1 MEGSDGRV
9 ETLCAG
15 MKIEN
20 NNAGTS
26 ANICLKYDFII
37 LLSSKCK
44 NKTKNSYFCILCY
57 FMNINVK
64 QIDNTMKK
72 IFLFFAAAVMT
83 AGVMSAQDINQATEA
98 YNNGAMELQMGNN
111 AAAIENFQTA
121 LTMGEALGEEGA
133 ELVANC
139 KKAICS
145 AYLSTAKDLYNAK
158 EFDSAIAA
166 FQQAKEVA
174 EGYGEAEIAA
184 EAADLVGQTEML
196 KYNTDAK
203 EAMKAKDYPTAIANF
218 AKVLEMDPENGNVAL
233 QLGQA
238 YMRANQFPEAIAAL
252 ETAKLNGQEENAGKL
267 ISQVYLKMAQAS
279 NKAKKY
285 QEVID
290 YAAKSNEALEN
301 GNAYKLSASALQ
313 KLGKNDECIAAY
325 EKYLEITPNAKDA
338 GGIICTIAVL
348 YQQAG
353 NKAKAKEYYE
363 KIVNDPQFGAT
374 AQEQLKTL

>member
-1 MEGSDGRV
+1 
-9 ETLCAG
+9 
-15 MKIEN
+15 
-20 NNAGTS
+20 
-26 ANICLKYDFII
+26 
-37 LLSSKCK
+37 
-44 NKTKNSYFCILCY
+44 
-57 FMNINVK
+57 
-64 QIDNTMKK
+64 MKK
-72 IFLFFAAAVMT
+72 IFLFFAAVAMT

-121 LTMGEALGEEGA
+121 LTMGEALGDEGA
-133 ELVANC
+133 DLVANC
-139 KKAICS
+139 KKAIS
-145 AYLSTAKDLYNAK
+145 STYLSMAKDLYNAK
-158 EFDSAIAA
+158 DFDGAVAA

-184 EAADLVGQTEML
+184 EAADLIGQAEML
-196 KYNTDAK
+196 KYNTAGK
-203 EAMKAKDYPTAIANF
+203 AAMKAKDYPTAIANF
-218 AKVLEMDPENGNVAL
+218 TKVLELDPANGGVAI

-238 YMRANQFPEAIAAL
+238 YMRAGQLDESIAAL
-252 ETAKLNGQEENAGKL
+252 ETAKANGEEANAAKL
-267 ISQVYLKMAQAS
+267 LSNIYLKKAQAA

-290 YAAKSNEALEN
+290 FAAQSNEALEN

-325 EKYLEITPNAKDA
+325 EKYLEVTPNAKDA

>member
-1 MEGSDGRV
+1 
-9 ETLCAG
+9 
-15 MKIEN
+15 
-20 NNAGTS
+20 
-26 ANICLKYDFII
+26 
-37 LLSSKCK
+37 
-44 NKTKNSYFCILCY
+44 
-57 FMNINVK
+57 
-64 QIDNTMKK
+64 MKK
-72 IFLFFAAAVMT
+72 IFLFFAAVVMT
-83 AGVMSAQDINQATEA
+83 AGVLSAQDINQATES

-111 AAAIENFQTA
+111 SAAIEYFQSA
-121 LTMGEALGEEGA
+121 LTMGEALGDEGA

-145 AYLSTAKDLYNAK
+145 AYLSMAKDLYNAK
-158 EFDSAIAA
+158 DFEGAITA

-184 EAADLVGQTEML
+184 EAADLIGQTEML
-196 KYNTDAK
+196 KFNTEGKA
-203 EAMKAKDYPTAIANF
+203 AMKAKDFATAITCF
-218 AKVLEMDPENGNVAL
+218 SKVLEMDPTNGATAI

-238 YMRANQFPEAIAAL
+238 YMNSGKLDEAITAL
-252 ETAKLNGQEENAGKL
+252 ETAKANGQEKNAAKIL
-267 ISQVYLKMAQAS
+267 SNIYLKKAQAS
-279 NKAKKY
+279 NKAKNY

-290 YAAKSNEALEN
+290 FAAKSNEALEN
-301 GNAYKLSASALQ
+301 GNAYKLTASALQ

-325 EKYLEITPNAKDA
+325 EKYLEVSPNAKDK

-363 KIVNDPQFGAT
+363 QIVNDPQYGAT

>member
-1 MEGSDGRV
+1 
-9 ETLCAG
+9 
-15 MKIEN
+15 
-20 NNAGTS
+20 
-26 ANICLKYDFII
+26 
-37 LLSSKCK
+37 
-44 NKTKNSYFCILCY
+44 
-57 FMNINVK
+57 
-64 QIDNTMKK
+64 MKK
-72 IFLFFAAAVMT
+72 IFLFFAAVVMT
-83 AGVMSAQDINQATEA
+83 AGVLSAQDINQATEA

-111 AAAIENFQTA
+111 SAAIEYFQSA
-121 LTMGEALGEEGA
+121 LTMGEALGDEGA

-145 AYLSTAKDLYNAK
+145 ASLSMAKDLYNAK
-158 EFDSAIAA
+158 DFEGAVAA
-166 FQQAKEVA
+166 FQKTQEIA

-184 EAADLVGQTEML
+184 EAAELINQTNML
-196 KYNTDAK
+196 KYNTDGKA
-203 EAMKAKDYPTAIANF
+203 AMKAKDFPTAIANF
-218 AKVLEMDPENGNVAL
+218 TKVLEMDPTNGGVAV

-238 YMRANQFPEAIAAL
+238 YMNAGQLDEAIAAL
-252 ETAKLNGQEENAGKL
+252 ETAKANGQEKNASKL
-267 ISQVYLKMAQAS
+267 LSNIYLKQAQAA

-290 YAAKSNEALEN
+290 FAAKSNEALEN
-301 GNAYKLSASALQ
+301 GNAYKLTASALQ

-325 EKYLEITPNAKDA
+325 EKYLEVTPNAKDA
-338 GGIICTIAVL
+338 SGIICTIAVL

>member
-1 MEGSDGRV
+1 
-9 ETLCAG
+9 
-15 MKIEN
+15 
-20 NNAGTS
+20 
-26 ANICLKYDFII
+26 
-37 LLSSKCK
+37 
-44 NKTKNSYFCILCY
+44 
-57 FMNINVK
+57 
-64 QIDNTMKK
+64 MKK
-72 IFLFFAAAVMT
+72 IILMFAAVIMT
-83 AGVMSAQDINQATEA
+83 AGVMSAQDINQATES

-111 AAAIENFQTA
+111 SAAIEYFQSA
-121 LTMGEALGEEGA
+121 LTMGEALGDEGA

-145 AYLSTAKDLYNAK
+145 AYLGMAKDLYNAK
-158 EFDSAIAA
+158 AFDEAAAA

-174 EGYGEAEIAA
+174 EGYGEAEVAA
-184 EAADLVGQTEML
+184 EAAELVNQANILKFNTEG
-196 KYNTDAK
+196 KA
-203 EAMKAKDYPTAIANF
+203 AMKAKDFATAIASF
-218 AKVLEMDPENGNVAL
+218 KKVLELDPTNGAVAV

-238 YMRANQFPEAIAAL
+238 CMNAGQFDEAVAAL
-252 ETAKLNGQEENAGKL
+252 ETAKANGQEKNAGKL
-267 ISQVYLKMAQAS
+267 LSNIYLKQAQAA

-290 YAAKSNEALEN
+290 FAAKSNEALEN
-301 GNAYKLSASALQ
+301 GNAYKLTASALQ

>member
-1 MEGSDGRV
+1 
-9 ETLCAG
+9 
-15 MKIEN
+15 
-20 NNAGTS
+20 
-26 ANICLKYDFII
+26 
-37 LLSSKCK
+37 
-44 NKTKNSYFCILCY
+44 
-57 FMNINVK
+57 
-64 QIDNTMKK
+64 MKK
-72 IFLFFAAAVMT
+72 IILMFAAVIMT
-83 AGVMSAQDINQATEA
+83 AGVMSAQDINQATES
-98 YNNGAMELQMGNN
+98 YNTGAMELRMGNN
-111 AAAIENFQTA
+111 GAAIEYFQSA
-121 LTMGEALGEEGA
+121 LTMGEALGDEGA

-145 AYLSTAKDLYNAK
+145 AYLGMAKDLYNAK
-158 EFDSAIAA
+158 AFDEAAAA

-174 EGYGEAEIAA
+174 EGYGEAEVAA
-184 EAADLVGQTEML
+184 EAAELVNQANILKFNTEG
-196 KYNTDAK
+196 KA
-203 EAMKAKDYPTAIANF
+203 AMKAKDFATAIASF
-218 AKVLEMDPENGNVAL
+218 KKVLELDPTNGAVAV

-238 YMRANQFPEAIAAL
+238 CMNAGQFDEAVAAL
-252 ETAKLNGQEENAGKL
+252 ETAKANGQEMNAGKL
-267 ISQVYLKMAQAS
+267 LSNIYLKQAQAA

-290 YAAKSNEALEN
+290 FAAKSNEALEN
-301 GNAYKLSASALQ
+301 GNAYKLTASALQ

>member
-1 MEGSDGRV
+1 
-9 ETLCAG
+9 
-15 MKIEN
+15 
-20 NNAGTS
+20 
-26 ANICLKYDFII
+26 
-37 LLSSKCK
+37 
-44 NKTKNSYFCILCY
+44 
-57 FMNINVK
+57 
-64 QIDNTMKK
+64 MKK
-72 IFLFFAAAVMT
+72 IFLFFAAVVMT

-121 LTMGEALGEEGA
+121 LTMGEALGDEA
-133 ELVANC
+133 ADLVANC
-139 KKAICS
+139 KKAIS
-145 AYLSTAKDLYNAK
+145 STYLSMAKDLYNAK
-158 EFDSAIAA
+158 DFEGAVTA

-174 EGYGEAEIAA
+174 EGYGETEIAA
-184 EAADLVGQTEML
+184 EAAELVGQTEML
-196 KYNTDAK
+196 KYNTEGKA
-203 EAMKAKDYPTAIANF
+203 AMKAKDFATAIAAF
-218 AKVLEMDPENGNVAL
+218 SKVLEMDPTNGSTAI

-238 YMRANQFPEAIAAL
+238 YMNSGKLDEAIAAL
-252 ETAKLNGQEENAGKL
+252 ETAKANGQEANASKIL
-267 ISQVYLKMAQAS
+267 SNIYLKKAQAA

-290 YAAKSNEALEN
+290 FAAKSNEALEN
-301 GNAYKLSASALQ
+301 GNAYKLTASALQ

-325 EKYLEITPNAKDA
+325 EKYLEVTPNAKDA
-338 GGIICTIAVL
+338 SGIICTIAVL

>member
-1 MEGSDGRV
+1 
-9 ETLCAG
+9 
-15 MKIEN
+15 
-20 NNAGTS
+20 
-26 ANICLKYDFII
+26 
-37 LLSSKCK
+37 
-44 NKTKNSYFCILCY
+44 
-57 FMNINVK
+57 
-64 QIDNTMKK
+64 MKK
-72 IFLFFAAAVMT
+72 IILMFAAVIMT
-83 AGVMSAQDINQATEA
+83 AGVMSAQDINQATES

-111 AAAIENFQTA
+111 SAAIEYFQSA
-121 LTMGEALGEEGA
+121 LTMGEALGDEGA

-145 AYLSTAKDLYNAK
+145 AYLGMAKDLYNAK
-158 EFDSAIAA
+158 AFDEAAAA

-174 EGYGEAEIAA
+174 EGYGEAEVAA
-184 EAADLVGQTEML
+184 EAAELVNQANILKFNTEG
-196 KYNTDAK
+196 KA
-203 EAMKAKDYPTAIANF
+203 AMKAKDFATAIASF
-218 AKVLEMDPENGNVAL
+218 KKVLELDPTNGAVAV

-238 YMRANQFPEAIAAL
+238 CMNAGQFDEAVAAL
-252 ETAKLNGQEENAGKL
+252 ETAKANGQEMNAGKL
-267 ISQVYLKMAQAS
+267 LSNIYLKQAQAA

-290 YAAKSNEALEN
+290 FAAKSNEALEN
-301 GNAYKLSASALQ
+301 GNAYKLTASALQ

-374 AQEQLKTL
+374 AQEQLKAL